1 MKRNSSLKKMTS
13 KIQRSQQ
20 KMLSFRVYVFFCY
33 LYVHID
39 NALLSIEFCADFFGQ
54 NMCRHMPSFSCSTQ
68 LNDLPLLFPL
78 L

>member
-39 NALLSIEFCADFFGQ
+39 NALLSIEFCADFFG
-54 NMCRHMPSFSCSTQ
+54 
-68 LNDLPLLFPL
+68 
-78 L
+78 